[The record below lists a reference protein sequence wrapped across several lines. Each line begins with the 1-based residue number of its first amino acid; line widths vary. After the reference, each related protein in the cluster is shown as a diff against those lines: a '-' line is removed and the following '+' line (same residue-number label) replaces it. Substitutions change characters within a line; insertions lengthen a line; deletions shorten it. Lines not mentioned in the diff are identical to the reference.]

1 MAQGSFYHQKKLLWR
16 QNILTWNAVIL
27 LAKQGYGWVCRL
39 AKWCLSQFL
48 DEIRT
53 KSIATPSG
61 WDVVYW
67 NYPKTL
73 NQVSQTVCPYPFT
86 LLHQRGTVRIR
97 CLAMNIRKWS
107 GQVLT
112 QESSKPT
119 VRPPHLPSLAK
130 SAPTISN
137 VNTLLI
143 VKEKVYILHK
153 NLQLSTFL
161 KMISN
166 GKSWRERKKN
176 QKKKTGLLQRTMNAY
191 LRNSALTKPQYRP
204 AE

>member
-27 LAKQGYGWVCRL
+27 LAKQGYGWVCHL

-119 VRPPHLPSLAK
+119 VRPPRLPSLAK

-153 NLQLSTFL
+153 KPTTFNIFENDL
-161 KMISN
+161 KWKIMK
-166 GKSWRERKKN
+166 GKKK
-176 QKKKTGLLQRTMNAY
+176 QKKTGLLQRTMNAY